1 MGSDYIGNDPRRNA
15 EGYLDLTAYEAL
27 KNIEADVPTVEEDQR
42 FHKLLHTIFYLC
54 ELAGFQIEGRLVLKD
69 KKTGRIWR

>member
-1 MGSDYIGNDPRRNA
+1 MGGLRYNREDDPKRNS

-27 KNIEADVPTVEEDQR
+27 RNVEEEER

-54 ELAGFQIEGRLVLKD
+54 ELAGFQIEGRIVLRD
-69 KKTGRIWR
+69 KRTGKVWK